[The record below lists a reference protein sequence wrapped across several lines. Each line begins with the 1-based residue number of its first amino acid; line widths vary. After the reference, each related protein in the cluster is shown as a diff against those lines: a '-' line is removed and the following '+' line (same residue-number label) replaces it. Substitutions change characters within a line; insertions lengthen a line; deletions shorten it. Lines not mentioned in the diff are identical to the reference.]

1 MSPAPAA
8 ACPMVELIASIVVD
22 LSDQKLYVYNP
33 NQELVRTV
41 LVSTGK
47 ASSPTPT
54 GSAQVFTKHRS
65 VTMRGRTYVA
75 PNVPWTMCITENEM
89 ICMHGAPWQEEA
101 GQRLVWHA
109 AAAASV
115 SPAPMPAGCLKTPPS
130 EHRSRSR
137 CENAQLIGRSPG
149 WPVTGSAG
157 CACSSG
163 SRPRSGSGSPRWA
176 R

>member
-1 MSPAPAA
+1 
-8 ACPMVELIASIVVD
+8 
-22 LSDQKLYVYNP
+22 VYNP

-101 GQRLVWHA
+101 GQRFGVARSSGCIRIPSPHA
-109 AAAASV
+109 RW
-115 SPAPMPAGCLKTPPS
+115 LFENTPV
-130 EHRSRSR
+130 
-137 CENAQLIGRSPG
+137 GT
-149 WPVTGSAG
+149 PVTIQV
-157 CACSSG
+157 
-163 SRPRSGSGSPRWA
+163 
-176 R
+176 